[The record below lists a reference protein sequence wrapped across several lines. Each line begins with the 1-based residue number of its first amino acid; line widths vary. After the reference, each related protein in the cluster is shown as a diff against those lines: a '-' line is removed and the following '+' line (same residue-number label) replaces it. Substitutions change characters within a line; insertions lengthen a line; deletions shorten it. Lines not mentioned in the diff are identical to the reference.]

1 MALIAPIIPT
11 LATWCALIQ
20 CWPVME
26 TPCIAWEGDVQEH
39 DHEHLELLGWCAGC
53 HAELL
58 TTRGNMVVHHIKMV
72 QLAGIGG

>member
-1 MALIAPIIPT
+1 VPAGTVIACRE
-11 LATWCALIQ
+11 L
-20 CWPVME
+20 E